1 MTNETEIYW
10 CRKCEAEIM
19 TANPTCSQCRIRM
32 KTSST
37 VESLGKLIIFIGS
50 FRALV
55 GGLRVLIGIAMR
67 SLINKLT
74 YL

>member
-1 MTNETEIYW
+1 MTNETEIDW

-32 KTSST
+32 KTPST
-37 VESLGKLIIFIGS
+37 VESLGKLIIFLGS
-50 FRALV
+50 FLALV
-55 GGLRVLIGIAMR
+55 GGLGVLIGIAMR